1 MISGDDIRDMD
12 DDGLLVRREVFDRI
26 RERFTSGTPSNRRVM
41 PDEETPWFEYTVML
55 ENTIATLW
63 AQIIGQGEASMGLHE
78 GPSKP
83 SQM

>member
-12 DDGLLVRREVFDRI
+12 DDGLLERREVFDRI
-26 RERFTSGTPSNRRVM
+26 RERFTSGTPRCRRVM
-41 PDEETPWFEYTVML
+41 ASEEAAWFEYTVML
-55 ENTIATLW
+55 ENLTTTLW